1 MSNIRYI
8 RYNMLQRY
16 NGDTPVEPPVFKKG
30 EKNDGYY
37 YDLNE
42 CKGLRDYNYIRYSF
56 KDRPDAS
63 SGATAIS
70 IKYNDD
76 SILSIKYGD
85 INYGG
90 DLLIIKEKDDL
101 LIKSIYLGM
110 ESNLEY
116 LDLTHIG
123 KCVKHGDD
131 RTMIQPYYYT
141 YLGETIN
148 LYDTIK
154 FYNAYFGTGG
164 VKLIDLSYLDMT
176 DINNRFA
183 NEAFNQINGNY
194 SAETDSEYTP
204 FYIKCTQEL
213 KTYLINNARR
223 LSIPPIMV
231 EDESYFIVV

>member
-8 RYNMLQRY
+8 KYNMLQRY

-42 CKGLRDYNYIRYSF
+42 CKGLRDYNYIRYVF

-70 IKYNDD
+70 ITYNDD
-76 SILSIKYGD
+76 STLSIKFGD
-85 INYGG
+85 INYSG

-101 LIKSIYLGM
+101 LIKSIYFGM

-123 KCVKHGDD
+123 KCVKHGVMKS
-131 RTMIQPYYYT
+131 MIQPYYYT

-148 LYDTIK
+148 LYDTID
-154 FYNAYFGTGG
+154 FRNANS

-176 DINNRFA
+176 DINTRFK
-183 NEAFNQINGNY
+183 NGAFNQINGN
-194 SAETDSEYTP
+194 P

-213 KTYLINNARR
+213 KTYLINNAGR
-223 LSIPPIMV
+223 LSLPSIMV
-231 EDESYFIVV
+231 EDESYFMVVDKI

>member
-1 MSNIRYI
+1 MNKIRYI

-30 EKNDGYY
+30 EENDGYY

-56 KDRPDAS
+56 KDRPTAS

-76 SILSIKYGD
+76 SILTIKYGD
-85 INYGG
+85 IIYSD

-101 LIKSIYLGM
+101 LIKSIYFGM
-110 ESNLEY
+110 ESYLEY

-131 RTMIQPYYYT
+131 TTMIRPYYYT

-148 LYDTIK
+148 LYDKID
-154 FYNAYFGTGG
+154 FYGG
-164 VKLIDLSYLDMT
+164 SVKLIDLSYLDMT
-176 DINNRFA
+176 DINTRFK
-183 NEAFNQINGNY
+183 NNAFNQINNNY
-194 SAETDSEYTP
+194 SAETASDYKP

-213 KTYLINNARR
+213 KTYLINNAGR

-231 EDESYFIVV
+231 EDESYFMVVDKI

>member
-1 MSNIRYI
+1 MNKIRYI
-8 RYNMLQRY
+8 RYNMFQRY
-16 NGDTPVEPPVFKKG
+16 NGDTPVEPPIFKKG
-30 EKNDGYY
+30 EETNGYY

-42 CKGLRDYNYIRYSF
+42 CQGLRDYNYIRYVF

-76 SILSIKYGD
+76 STLSIKYGD
-85 INYGG
+85 IDYSG

-101 LIKSIYLGM
+101 LIKSIYFGM
-110 ESNLEY
+110 ESDLEY

-131 RTMIQPYYYT
+131 TTMIQPYYYT

-148 LYDTIK
+148 LYDTID
-154 FYNAYFGTGG
+154 FRIPNFGTD
-164 VKLIDLSYLDMT
+164 VKLIDLSYLDMS
-176 DINNRFA
+176 DINTRFKSG
-183 NEAFNQINGNY
+183 AFNQINGK
-194 SAETDSEYTP
+194 P

-213 KTYLINNARR
+213 KTYLINNAGR
-223 LSIPPIMV
+223 LSLPPIMV
-231 EDESYFIVV
+231 EDESYFMVVDKI

>member
-56 KDRPDAS
+56 KDRPDANPE
-63 SGATAIS
+63 AIA
-70 IKYNDD
+70 IIIEYNDN
-76 SILSIKYGD
+76 SKVFIKYGD

-101 LIKSIYLGM
+101 LIKSIYFGM

-131 RTMIQPYYYT
+131 TTMIQPYYYT

-148 LYDTIK
+148 LYDTID
-154 FYNAYFGTGG
+154 FRIPNNGTE

-176 DINNRFA
+176 DINTRFA
-183 NEAFNQINGNY
+183 NEAFGQINGNY
-194 SAETDSEYTP
+194 SGNYKP

-213 KTYLINNARR
+213 KTYLINNAGR

>member
-8 RYNMLQRY
+8 KYNMLQRY

-42 CKGLRDYNYIRYSF
+42 CKGLKDYNYIRYVF

-70 IKYNDD
+70 IRYNDD
-76 SILSIKYGD
+76 SRLSIKYGD

-101 LIKSIYLGM
+101 LIKSIYFGM

-148 LYDTIK
+148 LYDTID
-154 FYNAYFGTGG
+154 FHGG
-164 VKLIDLSYLDMT
+164 SVKLIDLSYLDMT
-176 DINNRFA
+176 DINTRFK
-183 NEAFNQINGNY
+183 NNAFNQINNNY
-194 SAETDSEYTP
+194 SSQTDSDYIP

-213 KTYLINNARR
+213 KTYLINNAGR

-231 EDESYFIVV
+231 EDESYFMVVDKI

>member
-30 EKNDGYY
+30 EENDGYY

-42 CKGLRDYNYIRYSF
+42 CKGLRDYNYIRYDF
-56 KDRPDAS
+56 KNRPDAS

-76 SILSIKYGD
+76 STLSIKYGD
-85 INYGG
+85 IDYGG

-110 ESNLEY
+110 ESYLTY

-123 KCVKHGDD
+123 KCVKHGNMKS
-131 RTMIQPYYYT
+131 MITPYYYT

-148 LYDTIK
+148 LYDTID
-154 FYNAYFGTGG
+154 FYGG
-164 VKLIDLSYLDMT
+164 SVKLIDLSYLDMT
-176 DINNRFA
+176 DINIRFK
-183 NEAFNQINGNY
+183 NDAFNQINNNY
-194 SAETDSEYTP
+194 SAETASDYIP

-213 KTYLINNARR
+213 KTYLINNAER

-231 EDESYFIVV
+231 EDESYFMVVDKI

>member
-1 MSNIRYI
+1 MIKH
-8 RYNMLQRY
+8 RYNRYKMFQRY
-16 NGDTPVEPPVFKKG
+16 NGDTPVEPPILKKG
-30 EKNDGYY
+30 EEIDGYY

-56 KDRPDAS
+56 KDRPDANPE
-63 SGATAIS
+63 AIA
-70 IKYNDD
+70 IIIRYNDD
-76 SILSIKYGD
+76 SRVSIKFGD

-101 LIKSIYLGM
+101 LIKSLYIGF
-110 ESNLEY
+110 ESYLEY

-131 RTMIQPYYYT
+131 TTMIRPYYYT
-141 YLGETIN
+141 FLGETIN

-154 FYNAYFGTGG
+154 FESGDSYLKD
-164 VKLIDLSYLDMT
+164 VKLIDLSYLDLT

-183 NEAFNQINGNY
+183 LQAFDQINDNY
-194 SAETDSEYTP
+194 SGNYTP

-213 KTYLINNARR
+213 KTYLINNAGR
-223 LSIPPIMV
+223 LSIPPIMI

>member
-42 CKGLRDYNYIRYSF
+42 CKGLRDYNYIRYVF

-76 SILSIKYGD
+76 STLSIKYGD
-85 INYGG
+85 INYSG

-101 LIKSIYLGM
+101 LIKSIYFGM

-123 KCVKHGDD
+123 KCVKHGVMKS
-131 RTMIQPYYYT
+131 MIQPYYYT

-148 LYDTIK
+148 LYDTID
-154 FYNAYFGTGG
+154 FRNANS

-176 DINNRFA
+176 DINTRFK
-183 NEAFNQINGNY
+183 NGAFNQINGN
-194 SAETDSEYTP
+194 P

-213 KTYLINNARR
+213 KTYLINNAGR
-223 LSIPPIMV
+223 LSLPPIMV
-231 EDESYFIVV
+231 EDESYFMVVDKI

>member
-42 CKGLRDYNYIRYSF
+42 CKGLKDYNYIRYSF

-85 INYGG
+85 ITYGG

-101 LIKSIYLGM
+101 LIKSIYFGM

-148 LYDTIK
+148 LYDTID
-154 FYNAYFGTGG
+154 FRNANS

-176 DINNRFA
+176 DINTRFKNR
-183 NEAFNQINGNY
+183 AFNQINGN
-194 SAETDSEYTP
+194 P

-213 KTYLINNARR
+213 KTYLINNAGR
-223 LSIPPIMV
+223 LSLPSIMI
-231 EDESYFIVV
+231 EDESYFMVVDKI

>member
-8 RYNMLQRY
+8 RYNTLQRY
-16 NGDTPVEPPVFKKG
+16 NGDTPVEPPIFKKG
-30 EKNDGYY
+30 EGTDGYY

-56 KDRPDAS
+56 KERPDAS

-70 IKYNDD
+70 ITYNDD
-76 SILSIKYGD
+76 SKLIIKYGD
-85 INYGG
+85 IIYSG

-101 LIKSIYLGM
+101 LIKSIYFGM
-110 ESNLEY
+110 ESYLEY

-123 KCVKHGDD
+123 KCVKHGSMKS
-131 RTMIQPYYYT
+131 MITPYYYT

-148 LYDTIK
+148 LYDTID
-154 FYNAYFGTGG
+154 FRNANS

-176 DINNRFA
+176 DINTRFK
-183 NEAFNQINGNY
+183 NGAFNQINGN
-194 SAETDSEYTP
+194 P

-213 KTYLINNARR
+213 KTYLINNAGR
-223 LSIPPIMV
+223 LSLPSIMV
-231 EDESYFIVV
+231 EDESYFMVVDKI

>member
-8 RYNMLQRY
+8 RYNMSQRY
-16 NGDTPVEPPVFKKG
+16 NGDTPVEPPILKKG
-30 EKNDGYY
+30 EKIDGYY
-37 YDLNE
+37 YNLDE
-42 CKGLRDYNYIRYSF
+42 CKGLKDYNYIRYKF

-76 SILSIKYGD
+76 SILLIKYGD
-85 INYGG
+85 IDYSG

-110 ESNLEY
+110 ESFLEY

-131 RTMIQPYYYT
+131 TTMIRPYYYT

-148 LYDTIK
+148 LYDNIK
-154 FYNAYFGTGG
+154 FYSGS
-164 VKLIDLSYLDMT
+164 VKLIDLSKLDMT
-176 DINNRFA
+176 NINTRFK
-183 NEAFNQINGNY
+183 NEAFNQINNNY
-194 SAETDSEYTP
+194 SAETASDYIP

-213 KTYLINNARR
+213 KTYLINNAGR

>member
-1 MSNIRYI
+1 MSDIRYI

-16 NGDTPVEPPVFKKG
+16 NGDTPVEPPILKKG
-30 EKNDGYY
+30 EENDGYY

-42 CKGLRDYNYIRYSF
+42 CKGLRDYNYIRYKF
-56 KDRPDAS
+56 KNRPDAS

-76 SILSIKYGD
+76 STLSIKYGD
-85 INYGG
+85 IDYSG

-101 LIKSIYLGM
+101 LINSIYFGM
-110 ESNLEY
+110 ESDLQY

-123 KCVKHGDD
+123 KCVKHGNMKK
-131 RTMIQPYYYT
+131 MIRPYYYT

-148 LYDTIK
+148 LYDTI
-154 FYNAYFGTGG
+154 YFFNGS
-164 VKLIDLSYLDMT
+164 VKLIDLSKLDMANINT
-176 DINNRFA
+176 KFENDAFDQINN
-183 NEAFNQINGNY
+183 NY
-194 SAETDSEYTP
+194 SSQTASDYIP

-213 KTYLINNARR
+213 KTYLINNAER

>member
-1 MSNIRYI
+1 MINHRYI
-8 RYNMLQRY
+8 RYNTLQRY
-16 NGDTPVEPPVFKKG
+16 NGDTPVEPPIFKKG
-30 EKNDGYY
+30 EETDGYY
-37 YDLNE
+37 YNLNE
-42 CKGLRDYNYIRYSF
+42 CQGLRDYNYIRYVF

-63 SGATAIS
+63 SEATAIS

-76 SILSIKYGD
+76 SILSIKFGD

-101 LIKSIYLGM
+101 LIKSISIGF
-110 ESNLEY
+110 ESYLEY

-131 RTMIQPYYYT
+131 TTMIRPYYYT
-141 YLGETIN
+141 FLGETIN

-154 FYNAYFGTGG
+154 FESGDSHLRD
-164 VKLIDLSYLDMT
+164 VKLIDLSHLDMT

-183 NEAFNQINGNY
+183 LQAFDQINDNY
-194 SAETDSEYTP
+194 SGNYTP

-213 KTYLINNARR
+213 KTYLINNAGR

-231 EDESYFIVV
+231 EDESYFMVVDKI

>member
-1 MSNIRYI
+1 MIKHRYI

-16 NGDTPVEPPVFKKG
+16 NGDTPVEPPILKKG
-30 EKNDGYY
+30 EKIDGYY

-76 SILSIKYGD
+76 STLSIKYGD

-101 LIKSIYLGM
+101 LIKSIYFGM

-131 RTMIQPYYYT
+131 TTMIRPYYYT

-154 FYNAYFGTGG
+154 FERGDFSKD

-176 DINNRFA
+176 DINTRF
-183 NEAFNQINGNY
+183 ESGAFDQINDNY
-194 SAETDSEYTP
+194 SGNYTP

-213 KTYLINNARR
+213 KTYLINNAGR

-231 EDESYFIVV
+231 EDESYFIVVDKI

>member
-30 EKNDGYY
+30 EKIDGYY

-76 SILSIKYGD
+76 STLSIKYGD

-101 LIKSIYLGM
+101 LIKSIYFGM

-123 KCVKHGDD
+123 KCVKHGND

-148 LYDTIK
+148 LYDTID
-154 FYNAYFGTGG
+154 FYGG
-164 VKLIDLSYLDMT
+164 SVKLIDLSYLDMT
-176 DINNRFA
+176 DINTRFKSG
-183 NEAFNQINGNY
+183 AFNQINGK
-194 SAETDSEYTP
+194 P

-213 KTYLINNARR
+213 KTYLINNAER

-231 EDESYFIVV
+231 EDESYFMVVDKI

>member
-8 RYNMLQRY
+8 KYNMLQRY

-42 CKGLRDYNYIRYSF
+42 CKGLKDYNYIRYSF

-76 SILSIKYGD
+76 STLLIKYGD

-101 LIKSIYLGM
+101 LIKSIYFGM

-123 KCVKHGDD
+123 KCVKHGDM
-131 RTMIQPYYYT
+131 TSMIQPYYYT

-148 LYDTIK
+148 LYDTID
-154 FYNAYFGTGG
+154 FRIANS
-164 VKLIDLSYLDMT
+164 VKLIDLSKLDMS
-176 DINNRFA
+176 DINTRFA

-194 SAETDSEYTP
+194 SAETDSEYIP